1 MMELKQIP
9 KVHKLIVGKISFE
22 IRKKWETFC
31 YSTGRYN
38 PNLVI
43 FDGGL
48 GSQIMNYF
56 QFTYLINK
64 NSKIEVNMEYF
75 ENPSQKNHNFFVQW
89 QWALDRY
96 GISMDSI
103 KNKAHK
109 ISDNH
114 ARIPSNLRAS
124 VDKNYFKKFSEVD
137 LSETFPINK
146 AELVQFL
153 SENNISSEYYAIHI
167 RKGDALNVASK
178 LVTENDVHDLSL
190 KLFIKLPKHPI
201 LIFSDSEIDGIVKN
215 TLIKL
220 GYTDVHIFLPGS
232 CSDFTVHDLL
242 RGAKILVTS
251 NSTFSLSAA
260 LLSRKTQLAFIPM
273 EFYSGY
279 RDGPTN
285 ELINKL
291 SKFSMLS

>member
-1 MMELKQIP
+1 MKISHILDIN
-9 KVHKLIVGKISFE
+9 LIAKKISFE
-22 IRKKWETFC
+22 TRKKNEKIRH
-31 YSTGRYN
+31 YLGKYN
-38 PNLVI
+38 PNLIV

-56 QFTYLINK
+56 QFTYLIHNNYK
-64 NSKIEVNMEYF
+64 VELNMEYF
-75 ENPSQKNHNFFVQW
+75 DNPSSEHHNFFVLRK
-89 QWALDRY
+89 WALDRY
-96 GISMDSI
+96 GISIDSI
-103 KNKAHK
+103 KNKAYK
-109 ISDNH
+109 ISNNN
-114 ARIPSNLRAS
+114 AKIPSNLLAKD
-124 VDKNYFKKFSEVD
+124 DKNYFKKFLDLD
-137 LSETFPINK
+137 LSDIFPIDTLKLN
-146 AELVQFL
+146 EFL
-153 SENNISSEYYAIHI
+153 FNNNISSDYYAIHI

-279 RDGPTN
+279 RDGPSN